1 MAGAEPT
8 GDSTVAVRIGAV
20 KVVEVTSKV
29 LLFSSV
35 GVVGV
40 AGRGCLLLWVRLFRF
55 WHADGTLTVGKQT
68 AYSMDSTV
76 LAVHS
81 TVLLAA
87 IYATVIVRDIFKTVQ
102 ITVEDMVDGDSP
114 VF

>member
-1 MAGAEPT
+1 
-8 GDSTVAVRIGAV
+8 
-20 KVVEVTSKV
+20 
-29 LLFSSV
+29 
-35 GVVGV
+35 
-40 AGRGCLLLWVRLFRF
+40 
-55 WHADGTLTVGKQT
+55 
-68 AYSMDSTV
+68 MDSTV

>member
-40 AGRGCLLLWVRLFRF
+40 AGRGCLLL
-55 WHADGTLTVGKQT
+55 
-68 AYSMDSTV
+68 
-76 LAVHS
+76 
-81 TVLLAA
+81 
-87 IYATVIVRDIFKTVQ
+87 
-102 ITVEDMVDGDSP
+102 
-114 VF
+114 